1 MGWTLKRQR
10 PSFVLCLAIGLIGL
24 AIFSVTLHP
33 LPSPSQDGATPG
45 FLPSLPKPRAIND
58 ATNATPPSMG
68 WNSWNAFACGGLDES
83 LVRQTADA
91 MDTNGLLAPG
101 YTPLPLNDG
110 WPAVSRA
117 SQAIPTPDSPKF

>member
-10 PSFVLCLAIGLIGL
+10 PTFVLCLAIGLIGL
-24 AIFSVTLHP
+24 TIFSVTFHA

-45 FLPSLPKPRAIND
+45 FLPSLPKPPAIND

-91 MDTNGLLAPG
+91 MASGGLLAAG
-101 YTPLPLNDG
+101 YNTLTRSEERRVG
-110 WPAVSRA
+110 KECRSRW
-117 SQAIPTPDSPKF
+117 SPYH